1 MFTDLTGTRRYKI
14 NLHDHTTR
22 SDGHKTPEEVMD
34 IYARAGYD
42 FLAITDH
49 WVWGD
54 AGEYTYRNADGS
66 EGHMTILPGA
76 EYNVGGGDG
85 ADGVYHILGLGCTHD
100 PGLTVQEAE
109 GFGRT
114 SREQAQQIIGRIK
127 EAGGFAVL
135 AHPAWSLNTVAQI
148 LPLLPLDAT
157 EIYNSVSE
165 CHMSDR
171 PYAGLILDQLA
182 VGGTYLP
189 LLATDDSHYYD
200 GDHCH
205 GMIMAEADA
214 VDSLGLWE
222 TLRQN
227 RFYATN
233 GPEIHL
239 ERLDE
244 LTFRLRCSPAV
255 KIAFLSNM
263 VWTAGRMVRG
273 ENLTEATY
281 TLKEG
286 ERYVRAEILTADG
299 QSAWSPIIR
308 R

>member
-1 MFTDLTGTRRYKI
+1 
-14 NLHDHTTR
+14 
-22 SDGHKTPEEVMD
+22 
-34 IYARAGYD
+34 
-42 FLAITDH
+42 
-49 WVWGD
+49 
-54 AGEYTYRNADGS
+54 
-66 EGHMTILPGA
+66 
-76 EYNVGGGDG
+76 VGGGDG
-85 ADGVYHILGLGCTHD
+85 AVGVYHILGLGCVRD
-100 PGLTVQEAE
+100 PGLSTEVVSE
-109 GFGRT
+109 FGKT
-114 SREQAQQIIGRIK
+114 SQEQARRIIQRIH

-135 AHPAWSLNTVAQI
+135 AHPAWSLNTVEQI
-148 LPLLPLDAT
+148 LPLLPVDAT

-171 PYAGLILDQLA
+171 PYAGLIVDQLTA
-182 VGGTYLP
+182 RGAYLP

-222 TLRQN
+222 AIRQN

-244 LTFRLRCSPAV
+244 MTVRLRCSPAV

-263 VWTAGRMVRG
+263 VWTDGRMVRG
-273 ENLTEATY
+273 KNLTEATY
-281 TLKEG
+281 TLKAG
-286 ERYVRAEILTADG
+286 ERYVRAEILTEDG
-299 QSAWSPIIR
+299 QSAWSPIIQR
-308 R
+308 